1 MDTQRINLWSSPRNI
16 STALMYS
23 FGNRADTSVVDEP
36 LYAHYLTTQ
45 KDRPAHPG
53 EKEILT
59 SQSGNGEEVIRNV
72 LLADYPTLRVLFKQM
87 THHLV
92 QLDWEFLLGMD
103 NVLLIRNPEQIIHSY
118 AKVIANPGM
127 EDVGIAKQ
135 LELYDFLSRHKR
147 EPVIL
152 DTNEVLKNPAIVLN
166 DLCTNLDIPFDEAML
181 QWEAGA
187 RKEDGVWASFW
198 YENVH
203 RSTGFK
209 PYEKREIQLSDDL
222 AALAHEA
229 MPIYNYLFEKALKV

>member
-72 LLADYPTLRVLFKQM
+72 LMADYPTPRVLFKQM

-152 DTNEVLKNPAIVLN
+152 DTNEVLKNPAKVLS

-209 PYEKREIQLSDDL
+209 PYKKREIQLSDDL

-229 MPIYNYLFEKALKV
+229 MPIYNFLFEKALKV